1 VERVEDCKEP
11 FDGIGG
17 PVDGCL
23 QPGEDLVAALP
34 QDLVEQAVLASKVAV
49 DSEFRHAGA
58 AGDLLDAN
66 RGPSR

>member
-34 QDLVEQAVLASKVAV
+34 QDLVEQAVLLPKW
-49 DSEFRHAGA
+49 R
-58 AGDLLDAN
+58 
-66 RGPSR
+66 